1 MTNWLK
7 EIKHH
12 RKKIYSQC
20 GEEGF
25 IEFILKNIGVENGGY
40 LIEFGAG
47 DGVSLSNS
55 HYFIKE
61 KGFVSS
67 LYDGDPKGSSDVMK
81 QWIDLE
87 FAENLAKGVS
97 HSKAEIDL
105 FLIDLDGNDLFI
117 LNAFIGN
124 INQVEIKPKLVVCE
138 INPIWKR
145 DEAFTIKYNPQH
157 VWKNNTYYGMSLKA
171 AEIMMESH
179 GYTLIF
185 VNDSLNAYFLR
196 NDLLQ
201 GIPEPVEYKVKRDHA
216 KGDGEW
222 INVMEN
228 FNG

>member
-1 MTNWLK
+1 MTNWLS

-25 IEFILKNIGVENGGY
+25 IEFILKNIGVEKDGY

-61 KGFVSS
+61 KGFKGL
-67 LYDGDPKGSSDVMK
+67 LYDGDPKESQEVIK
-81 QWIDLE
+81 AWIDIDYVKE
-87 FAENLAKGVS
+87 LAHANSVFKVD
-97 HSKAEIDL
+97 IDL
-105 FLIDLDGNDLFI
+105 FLIDLDGNDLYI
-117 LNAFIGN
+117 LNSFISN
-124 INQVEIKPKLVVCE
+124 IEIKPKLVVCE

-196 NDLLQ
+196 NDLLP
-201 GIPEPVEYKVKRDHA
+201 GEPEPVEYKVKRDHA